1 MRRPKLLAMRE
12 EQYLKIV
19 RDNEK
24 LARTSSVAMLLSI
37 INFILIIL
45 LLIIKL

>member
-19 RDNEK
+19 RDNER
-24 LARTSSVAMLLSI
+24 LARTANVAMLLSVV
-37 INFILIIL
+37 NLILIL
-45 LLIIKL
+45 LLFIIKL